1 MVIHYIYL
9 ITKTIYSI
17 FDHKSLQYTA
27 FKVNGQTY
35 AYKTIAFENINIRMN
50 SNFVTRNKTMKVT
63 SNLLQYLHLDKTYS
77 LLTGRNVKVIYDLF
91 MLLDIHGEEA
101 LNDVQFCA
109 FLKTITD
116 LNTTQIYKVFDML
129 DVDSSG
135 SIDFNEFYLL
145 ICIVIAVQDREEKH
159 FIYRHSRTVF
169 DLLDEDSSGNISAEE
184 FECFGFLFNL
194 QGEAIH
200 EIFSEFDV
208 SGDQN
213 LDYTEFKMFAME
225 CIDRQLKM
233 ENNTSKW
240 SGIRMNLC
248 SIM

>member
-1 MVIHYIYL
+1 
-9 ITKTIYSI
+9 
-17 FDHKSLQYTA
+17 
-27 FKVNGQTY
+27 
-35 AYKTIAFENINIRMN
+35 
-50 SNFVTRNKTMKVT
+50 MKVT

-77 LLTGRNVKVIYDLF
+77 LLTGRNVNVIYDLF

-145 ICIVIAVQDREEKH
+145 ICIVIAVQDCEEKH

-240 SGIRMNLC
+240 SGIGMNLC